1 MNGTYLKCVWMLLF
15 WSAFE
20 TGALRLTS
28 PSPVRLCCCCVGD
41 AARSSR
47 PSGKCVSINSLPI
60 GGCGGYYRSPSKIL
74 THRLA
79 IIKQKWRFLQP
90 QTCSWT
96 RRHKAALWTL
106 QKTTS
111 TSTRESWKTS
121 QTTSRMAPRCRCT
134 PHGPSGWIGRPM
146 LVYYC

>member
-1 MNGTYLKCVWMLLF
+1 MALILKCVWMILF
-15 WSAFE
+15 WSALRQ
-20 TGALRLTS
+20 GAASDFTLSS
-28 PSPVRLCCCCVGD
+28 PTLCFCCRWRGK
-41 AARSSR
+41 SSR